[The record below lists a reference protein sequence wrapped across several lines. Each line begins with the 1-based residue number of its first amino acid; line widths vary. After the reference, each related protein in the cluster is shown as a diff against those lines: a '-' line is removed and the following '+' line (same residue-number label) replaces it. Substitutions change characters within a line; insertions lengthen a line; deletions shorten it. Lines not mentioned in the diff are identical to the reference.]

1 MTIDQIALL
10 LAFGAVIG
18 ILYPH
23 ALYPVVLGLLRGIA
37 AKPARSAPHVTRV
50 DVCVAAHN
58 EAAVIERCIRSI
70 LDQRYDPTLL
80 RVVVGS
86 DGSTDDTVLRAR
98 AMRDASERI
107 TVLDLPRSG
116 KNTTLNAIMAA
127 CTADI
132 VVFTDADCVLHPDAI
147 TQLTQAFADER
158 VGAAI
163 GRNDRTMHSSADDA
177 GTRNE
182 ALYRR
187 MDDVVTA
194 WESDIHST
202 VTSNGALYAVR
213 RSLIEPLPGARVAD
227 DLYHLISIQR
237 RGHRTVFVPTAT
249 AVELRENDMGREAVR
264 TIRTASAGIATVFRA
279 PSIALRWHGWPTFF
293 HWSHRVMRWSGPFFL
308 IVLFAASIMSVSNTT
323 QFGVL
328 FYGQLFAYALALL
341 GYAADRFGQ
350 RVPIASQA
358 QFFVLMNACF
368 LLAWFRAAGASSIDR
383 WEPTA

>member
-10 LAFGAVIG
+10 LAVGAVIG

-23 ALYPVVLGLLRGIA
+23 VLYPALLGILRSIFKRPVHAAPNVV
-37 AKPARSAPHVTRV
+37 RV

-58 EAAVIERCIRSI
+58 EAAVIERCIASI
-70 LDQRYDPTLL
+70 LAQRYDATLL
-80 RVVVGS
+80 RIIVGS
-86 DGSTDDTVLRAR
+86 DGSTDDTVAR
-98 AMRDASERI
+98 AAGNASGRVH
-107 TVLDLPRSG
+107 VLDLPRSG
-116 KNTTLNAIMAA
+116 KNATLNAMLAVSS
-127 CTADI
+127 ADI
-132 VVFTDADCVLHPDAI
+132 VVFTDADCVLHPDAVAQI
-147 TQLTQAFADER
+147 TQVFADER

-163 GRNDRTMHSSADDA
+163 GRNDRTMHSMADDA

-187 MDDVVTA
+187 MDDVVTG
-194 WESDIHST
+194 WESDMHST
-202 VTSNGALYAVR
+202 VTSNGALYAIR
-213 RSLIEPLPGARVAD
+213 RAFLEPLPGARVAD
-227 DLYHLISIQR
+227 DLYHLVSVQR
-237 RGHRTVFVPTAT
+237 RGYRTVFVPSAT
-249 AVELRENDMGREAVR
+249 AVEQRENDLGREALR

-279 PSIALRWHGWPTFF
+279 PSILFGAYGWPTFF

-308 IVLFAASIMSVSNTT
+308 VVLFIASIMSVSNTV

-328 FYGQLFAYALALL
+328 FYGQLFAYSLAML
-341 GYAADRFGQ
+341 GYAAERFGQ

-368 LLAWFRAAGASSIDR
+368 LLAWFRAARASSIDR